1 MEGAWEPTTNVL
13 FSHLSQTNEHYDISR
28 PYHALLQALSASP
41 YPWEFM
47 QSLGDLF
54 DELMA
59 ACKQDSAIFTTNIPS
74 IPNCDIGRS
83 VYIEKGA
90 HIESFVTIKGP
101 TYIACGATVRSG
113 AYIREKVFLAPESL
127 VGHSTEI
134 KGSVLLAGAKA
145 SHHAYVGD
153 SILGRKVNLG
163 AGTTTGN
170 VRFDRK
176 SVKIRGGSLLS
187 GYDTGLKK
195 LGAFF
200 GDGSQTGCQVI
211 SNPGAVIK
219 PQATVMPG
227 KRI

>member
-1 MEGAWEPTTNVL
+1 MEATQWQPTTTSL
-13 FSHLSQTNEHYDISR
+13 FCHLSQASKHYDISR
-28 PYHALLQALSASP
+28 PYHSLLQALSASS

-47 QSLGDLF
+47 KSLEDLF
-54 DELMA
+54 NKLME
-59 ACKQDSAIFTTNIPS
+59 ACEQDPSLFTTS
-74 IPNCDIGRS
+74 LPNCDIGDS

-90 HIESFVTIKGP
+90 RIESFVTIKGP

-113 AYIREKVFLAPESL
+113 AYLREKVFLAPDSL
-127 VGHSTEI
+127 VGHGTEV

-176 SVKIRGGSLLS
+176 SVKIRGKGLLA
-187 GYDTGLKK
+187 GYDTGLRK

-211 SNPGAVIK
+211 SNPGAVVK
-219 PQATVMPG
+219 PQAAVMPG